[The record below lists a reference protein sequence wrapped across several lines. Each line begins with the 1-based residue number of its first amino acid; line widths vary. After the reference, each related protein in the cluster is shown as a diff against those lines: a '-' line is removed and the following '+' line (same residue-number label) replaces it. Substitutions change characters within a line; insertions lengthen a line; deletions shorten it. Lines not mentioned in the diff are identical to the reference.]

1 MIHDDRILQSA
12 YSVVMPVQSYS
23 RKCRLASR
31 KLQVGVLK
39 GEKLQFTR
47 TIRKSAF
54 CGHFVIGNERIAGG
68 AAVTVRLAFLPHGK
82 RMPHAKPVW
91 SELLQFPHVI
101 RENPVKFKKVLD
113 NPACL

>member
-1 MIHDDRILQSA
+1 M
-12 YSVVMPVQSYS
+12 
-23 RKCRLASR
+23 ASR

-68 AAVTVRLAFLPHGK
+68 AAVTVPPGVFTAWK
-82 RMPHAKPVW
+82 TDA
-91 SELLQFPHVI
+91 SCET
-101 RENPVKFKKVLD
+101 
-113 NPACL
+113 CLVGIVTVPTSYS

>member
-1 MIHDDRILQSA
+1 M
-12 YSVVMPVQSYS
+12 
-23 RKCRLASR
+23 ASR

-91 SELLQFPHVI
+91 SELLQFLQAI

>member
-1 MIHDDRILQSA
+1 M
-12 YSVVMPVQSYS
+12 
-23 RKCRLASR
+23 
-31 KLQVGVLK
+31 
-39 GEKLQFTR
+39 
-47 TIRKSAF
+47 
-54 CGHFVIGNERIAGG
+54 
-68 AAVTVRLAFLPHGK
+68 TVRLAFLPHGK

>member
-47 TIRKSAF
+47 TIRKSASSMLSAASQLF
-54 CGHFVIGNERIAGG
+54 LLIKWRSVRIFVSSDSQASMN
-68 AAVTVRLAFLPHGK
+68 
-82 RMPHAKPVW
+82 
-91 SELLQFPHVI
+91 SELGKL
-101 RENPVKFKKVLD
+101 RVKRKIKIEPD
-113 NPACL
+113 IDS